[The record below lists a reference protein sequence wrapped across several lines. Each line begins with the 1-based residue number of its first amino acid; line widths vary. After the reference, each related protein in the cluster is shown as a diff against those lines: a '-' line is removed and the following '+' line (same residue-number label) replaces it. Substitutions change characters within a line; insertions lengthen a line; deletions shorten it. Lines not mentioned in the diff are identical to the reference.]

1 MTAAVASYFPPETR
15 TSKPVGG
22 CVLWL
27 ELPVSV
33 DSEKLF
39 DRAIAEGISIAPGS
53 IFSPCNR
60 YRNFIRLSFGHPW
73 TEETDDALRHLG
85 RTVSELA
92 GRAG

>member
-1 MTAAVASYFPPETR
+1 MTAAIASYFPQETR

-22 CVLWL
+22 CVMWL
-27 ELPVSV
+27 ELPEAV

-39 DRAIAEGISIAPGS
+39 DRAIQEGISIAPGS

-73 TEETDDALRHLG
+73 TAEIEDGLKRLG
-85 RTVSELA
+85 QTVKELA
-92 GRAG
+92 TRTH